1 VAGVAGDPPAEL
13 EVIRRRDL
21 ASLGGLTGAL
31 ALFAA
36 VVAQSAV
43 AATTQMFD
51 GFSGSDTLTQSD
63 VNQLVGRQLWAEALT
78 QLVGPAIVATAIAA
92 VATLVVLVLRS
103 RQGSAV
109 VPATRLREHA
119 R

>member
-1 VAGVAGDPPAEL
+1 M
-13 EVIRRRDL
+13 IRRRYL

-36 VVAQSAV
+36 VIALSAV
-43 AATTQMFD
+43 ATTTQMYD

-78 QLVGPAIVATAIAA
+78 RLVGPAILATAIAG
-92 VATLVVLVLRS
+92 VATLVLLVLRS
-103 RQGSAV
+103 RQVSTV
-109 VPATRLREHA
+109 VRATRSRE
-119 R
+119 RER